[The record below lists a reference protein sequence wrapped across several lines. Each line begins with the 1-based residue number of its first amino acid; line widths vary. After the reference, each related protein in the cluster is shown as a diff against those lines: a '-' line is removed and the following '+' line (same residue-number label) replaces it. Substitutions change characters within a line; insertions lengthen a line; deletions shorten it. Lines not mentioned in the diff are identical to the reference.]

1 MSKSALAI
9 AVLAFALTSCLEN
22 PSQTDKGISF
32 SGFPASVPATP
43 SSPAKISGTID
54 AGKALDSVVV
64 TVTDAS
70 GANMARTKYG
80 ASEKTQYTVNGLDF
94 SFNAS
99 SCNGT
104 YRAQFTAFAGTDS
117 KSQSV
122 DISLS
127 GAKDCNTN
135 PPAPLSVT
143 SLSAG
148 AQSNPTLGSSI
159 DLDAPKVMLSSAA
172 RAAAASVDLVYAN
185 SFADDADMLWS
196 PNTAK
201 DNVDFMTG
209 WSVYNTTQ
217 FHKVSGT
224 TFAAVTT
231 AEELAALWKP
241 ASAVTTSLA
250 VVAGDLVIAR
260 SNAGKLVLIQIVSQV
275 PGETGSINIKVA
287 K

>member
-1 MSKSALAI
+1 MSKTALASAL
-9 AVLAFALTSCLEN
+9 LAFALTGCLETATQPDN
-22 PSQTDKGISF
+22 GISF

-43 SSPAKISGTID
+43 SSPAKVSGTIN

-64 TVTDAS
+64 TVIDAS
-70 GANMARTKYG
+70 GASMTRNKYG
-80 ASEKTQYTVNGLDF
+80 TSGKTQYTVDALDF
-94 SFNAS
+94 SFSATA
-99 SCNGT
+99 CNGT
-104 YRAQFTAFAGTDS
+104 YKAQFTAFAGTDS

-127 GAKDCNTN
+127 GAKDCNGNTGT
-135 PPAPLSVT
+135 PLSAFN
-143 SLSAG
+143 LSAG
-148 AQSNPTLGSSI
+148 AQSNASLGSSI
-159 DLDAPKVMLSSAA
+159 DLDAPKVMLASAA
-172 RAAAASVDLVYAN
+172 RAASAEVDLVYAN

-196 PNTAK
+196 PSSAK
-201 DNVDFMTG
+201 DNVTFMDN

-224 TFAAVTT
+224 SFDAVTT

-241 ASAVTTSLA
+241 ASAVTTGLA

-260 SNAGKLVLIQIVSQV
+260 SDKGKLVLIQIASQV
-275 PGETGSINIKVA
+275 PGETGSINMKVA